1 MKKNLSPE
9 KRANASPAP
18 PSKNIIVR
26 PRPLRKASSM
36 SFLSEETVD
45 DDDDLVADETEEVK
59 PTNVVSKNTVR
70 KSTTGIPS
78 MQAAA

>member
-1 MKKNLSPE
+1 
-9 KRANASPAP
+9 
-18 PSKNIIVR
+18 
-26 PRPLRKASSM
+26 M

-59 PTNVVSKNTVR
+59 PTNVVNKNTVR